1 MGLLPPDTGDFRLI
15 DRRVADVLRGMK
27 EHRRFLRGLF
37 AWMGFKQ
44 TEVAF
49 HRSRRFAGETKYT
62 LKKMLRLAS
71 DGIFSFSD
79 KPVSF
84 ILGTGAAL
92 AALGALWLLILL
104 FVALAGHGNGLSALA
119 ALMVLLCGVIL
130 LSLGVLGAYIARTY
144 DETLGRPLYIVSER
158 HGFPEEGEQFDK

>member
-1 MGLLPPDTGDFRLI
+1 
-15 DRRVADVLRGMK
+15 
-27 EHRRFLRGLF
+27 
-37 AWMGFKQ
+37 
-44 TEVAF
+44 
-49 HRSRRFAGETKYT
+49 
-62 LKKMLRLAS
+62 MLRLAS

-84 ILGTGAAL
+84 ILGAGAAL

-119 ALMVLLCGVIL
+119 ALMVLLCGVIV

-158 HGFPEEGEQFDK
+158 HGFPKKANNSTNNNKLFVFSPVYPLISRVPCGTMAVLL